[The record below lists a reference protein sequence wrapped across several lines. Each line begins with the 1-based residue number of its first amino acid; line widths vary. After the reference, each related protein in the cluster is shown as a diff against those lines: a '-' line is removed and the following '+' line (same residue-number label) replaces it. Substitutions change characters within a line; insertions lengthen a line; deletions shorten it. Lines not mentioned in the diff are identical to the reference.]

1 MENQLPT
8 TNQQSEEC
16 HLVQQSQIQRA
27 GVNLNQI
34 EDFCKKSNKL
44 FLTDAYSISKIK
56 DRLNEPLIEDFIGII
71 LGKISALGGF
81 KNEIDSIVKD
91 DILKMIFSQFKEL
104 SVEEIY
110 KAFELERYNAY
121 DTKTEHFQLFDANYI
136 SSVLK
141 KYKNWKSEQKRVL
154 NISAPKE
161 VMELTAEEK
170 EAKIISGINFKFS
183 EYIETKEVSSP
194 FVWVFD
200 ELVHRK
206 ILKMPTSETPKLS
219 EYYNSKL
226 QQARTE
232 LLTEQKKVQPKD
244 ANERKNIK
252 LEIEKILNYKSEKT
266 EVRAKRIVLV
276 EFFNKQ
282 IELNKTEIL

>member
-1 MENQLPT
+1 MT
-8 TNQQSEEC
+8 QS
-16 HLVQQSQIQRA
+16 VP
-27 GVNLNQI
+27 LNRPALAI
-34 EDFCKKSNKL
+34 
-44 FLTDAYSISKIK
+44 
-56 DRLNEPLIEDFIGII
+56 LNEDYPKVRNSNVSEISELLNFILSILNIQKANDIFEIEKMDRQMLLVGDLIRTKFGNLTIPEIKESMKMYVSKEFPDLKVFRILDCISIG
-71 LGKISALGGF
+71 
-81 KNEIDSIVKD
+81 E
-91 DILKMIFSQFKEL
+91 
-104 SVEEIY
+104 
-110 KAFELERYNAY
+110 
-121 DTKTEHFQLFDANYI
+121 
-136 SSVLK
+136 VLK
-141 KYKNWKSEQKRVL
+141 AYTNYRNETLRIYSHKKNNAMNQP
-154 NISAPKE
+154 N
-161 VMELTAEEK
+161 ELTAEEK